1 MENLRQVVD
10 AGEVKRLS
18 NESGG
23 GGLVVEPLAV
33 VVDAT
38 GGQAGVEDVENLLTI
53 LSLRRCH
60 HTFGSANR
68 FSLSQILKPINS
80 LLLMEEKGNLTHYKI
95 RSLPTL
101 FYVPDFIT
109 NSDQILL
116 LKNVVLTL
124 ILLPFVR
131 RN

>member
-1 MENLRQVVD
+1 MLIHVFLYSRVTLLLLICYLVGGGDMENLRQVVD

-80 LLLMEEKGNLTHYKI
+80 LLYIN
-95 RSLPTL
+95 
-101 FYVPDFIT
+101 
-109 NSDQILL
+109 N
-116 LKNVVLTL
+116 
-124 ILLPFVR
+124 
-131 RN
+131 